1 MEVTVKL
8 FATLRKDRFRQDQ
21 MTLSDNA
28 AISDLL
34 EELKIPLDH
43 IGILLLDGSTVSPDS
58 KISDGQTISI
68 FPAVGGG

>member
-21 MTLSDNA
+21 MTLSEDA
-28 AISDLL
+28 VASDLL
-34 EELKIPLDH
+34 EKLKIPFDH
-43 IGILLLDGSTVSPDS
+43 IGILLVDGKNVSPDS